1 MTDGQ
6 ETHCLNSNVIQQLMQ
21 RLPRVST
28 TAVVPPSQI
37 SLLPPALAAA
47 ARRPA

>member
-21 RLPRVST
+21 RLATSEHDSCGATVADLAFAPR
-28 TAVVPPSQI
+28 
-37 SLLPPALAAA
+37 AAA